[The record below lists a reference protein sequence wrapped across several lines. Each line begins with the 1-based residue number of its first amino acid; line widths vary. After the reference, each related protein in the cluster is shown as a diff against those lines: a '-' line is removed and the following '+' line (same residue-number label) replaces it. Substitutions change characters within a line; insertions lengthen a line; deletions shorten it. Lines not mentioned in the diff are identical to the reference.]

1 MAQEITLKGQNYYHI
16 NDKTIGETE
25 TTIYIDPFLNEF
37 TLMPRIQINFDVNLN
52 YQCVVSL
59 PELNKLGGRYNV
71 QIVISSESQFVKPFV
86 FSPSQNINGKFGA
99 NYQLE
104 QNQSMILTGTDE
116 NNYNLEGALT
126 QL

>member
-16 NDKTIGETE
+16 NDKTIGEAE

-37 TLMPRIQINFDVNLN
+37 TLMPRIQINFDTNLN

-86 FSPSQNINGKFGA
+86 TSPSQNINGKFG
-99 NYQLE
+99 NTYQLE

-116 NNYNLEGALT
+116 DNYNLEGALT
-126 QL
+126 TI